1 MKKNTVIEDWDESFM
16 DLEDYQ
22 AERAMQNA
30 ALEAIRR
37 ARRCGTSYVIF
48 EDGQVKALR
57 PNETE
62 PYEQRGLANLDRLN
76 HIIAGLQQLSPEA
89 LALSDRPPQK

>member
-1 MKKNTVIEDWDESFM
+1 MKTIIEDWDESFL

-30 ALEAIRR
+30 ALDAIRR
-37 ARRCGTSYVIF
+37 ARRCGTSYVIY
-48 EDGQVKALR
+48 EDDQVKALR

-62 PYEQRGLANLDRLN
+62 PYEQRGLQNLERLN
-76 HIIAGLQQLSPEA
+76 RKIAELQNLSPAA
-89 LALSDRPPQK
+89 LALNDRPAQK